1 MAFVR
6 WAPHVEIM
14 RRYRRRGSITAVS
27 WQAERF
33 NPAEAWGKAKELA
46 RR

>member
-14 RRYRRRGSITAVS
+14 RRYRERGRVVASTWEAG
-27 WQAERF
+27 RF
-33 NPAEAWGKAKELA
+33 DPGETWA
-46 RR
+46 RARGLVGE